1 MKKLISLFLLMS
13 MIIITACDDGELNSR
28 PLPPPP
34 PDTTESESE
43 PSDNISQEEAIAM
56 AEEYTSSTTPTTRVL
71 TQFQL

>member
-1 MKKLISLFLLMS
+1 

-56 AEEYTSSTTPTTRVL
+56 AEEATTKL
-71 TQFQL
+71 